1 MPFMARLGGGRKVTN
16 VGDSDE
22 GDWLWWW
29 WHGGGMVVGGVRRGD
44 AVGSWEWADDEALT
58 YTC

>member
-1 MPFMARLGGGRKVTN
+1 MTATRAIGCG
-16 VGDSDE
+16 
-22 GDWLWWW
+22 
-29 WHGGGMVVGGVRRGD
+29 GGGMVVGGVRRGD